1 MTTRILGLGPSR
13 AQAYATAISMAINN
27 VLQRSGGAISLP
39 IRLAI
44 ERNEVFYGCTSSSDT
59 SCTVPIDLDYDV
71 WPGYN
76 RDTIQ
81 STIPNITVGRFVPS
95 FRVVASFGQNQSPLY
110 GFKVTAS
117 RLRVYVNDQ
126 VEDLT
131 SVYSYG
137 VIFDNPVIGYMPA
150 GGYARFTVSSATF
163 MTVGFTLYFGDG
175 SSDTFYYLV
184 YYDPAA
190 LSAVEYSTATSET
203 ELHAEFVIYQQL
215 TSTPDCSYTI
225 PTTLDVD
232 NFVPQNPYFAHFST
246 EQGHQIQLTE
256 FGVDG
261 AFPSMYF
268 RISYHYPGII
278 TGYISIPI
286 MVRLKLKAPNGNVAT
301 LFAMFLD
308 SSSFTKCEQNM
319 RNPIFP
325 SVFEIRVGLGS
336 NKFCVADARPGEDVK
351 RFEPCQYRVSAPPY

>member
-95 FRVVASFGQNQSPLY
+95 FRVVASFEQNQSPLY

-117 RLRVYVNDQ
+117 RLRVYVNGQ

-163 MTVGFTLYFGDG
+163 MTVGFTLYFSDG
-175 SSDTFYYLV
+175 SSSTFYYLV

-190 LSAVEYSTATSET
+190 LAAVEYSTATSET
-203 ELHAEFVIYQQL
+203 ELHAEYVVYEPAYPPF
-215 TSTPDCSYTI
+215 DCSYTI

-232 NFVPQNPYFAHFST
+232 NFVPQGTNFAHYST
-246 EQGHQIQLTE
+246 EIGDYIEIRE

-261 AFPSMYF
+261 AFPSFYV
-268 RISYHYPGII
+268 RLRH
-278 TGYISIPI
+278 TYISVTPGYTSVPI

-308 SSSFTKCEQNM
+308 SSSFSTCANNM
-319 RNPIFP
+319 RP
-325 SVFEIRVGLGS
+325 SPNDREIRVGLGS

-351 RFEPCQYRVSAPPY
+351 RFEPCQYRVSVPPY